1 MRILR
6 TTRLAALLLALTSHA
21 AADLLC
27 LKDGRVVEGRKLSR
41 AEGGGVVV
49 HFENGEVRVPA
60 ALIEDYV
67 IEGEPPPAPTTPED
81 IAQAEKGLVRFEG
94 KWVTPRRRDDLIAKR
109 VAERKAKLDEL
120 ASHRLWRNRY
130 SETTKHFAFEHTL
143 PKDAFEDLRDLMEA
157 YFTAFCKDWRI
168 KPPKDLGPLKV
179 CLYHDYDQFLQVGVG
194 TSNSGMLAYYRFVRP
209 LELNFFYER
218 LDRDFT
224 AEVMFHEANHY
235 LQHLIDL
242 GFGYPHFPGESLAE
256 YYGASHFDPKTKKLT
271 TGLILEG
278 RLTEVQTDFQRGE
291 WMDLEK
297 LITTEGMYEHYTWGW
312 SLVHFL
318 MSDKRYSAKFQK
330 FFTSL
335 PEAKGIRKV
344 EMGRDNLRTIEQK
357 DVLGPFMEA
366 LGLKD
371 KEALG
376 ALQEEWHA
384 YVKELPLVSARG
396 YEEAAYKA
404 ASMYPPRPIKAKRLF
419 EEALALGAKNP
430 MTYHRFAELLHREG
444 EHDRALGLWKQAVEI
459 DPLIGEF
466 YWGMARAT
474 RAKGKKDEAKR
485 LSKLAR
491 EIDPEIWHVDLEE
504 LEEAEAAGK

>member
-1 MRILR
+1 MGILR
-6 TTRLAALLLALTSHA
+6 SARLAVLVAALA
-21 AADLLC
+21 APGSADLLC

-41 AEGGGVVV
+41 AEGGDVVV

-67 IEGEPPPAPTTPED
+67 IEGEPPPAPTTPEE

-94 KWVTPRRRDDLIAKR
+94 KWVTPRRRDELIAKR
-109 VAERKAKLDEL
+109 VAERKAELDEL

-130 SETTKHFAFEHTL
+130 TESTKHFAFEHTL
-143 PKDAFEDLRDLMEA
+143 PKDAFENLRDLMEA
-157 YFTAFCKDWRI
+157 YFAAFCRDWRI
-168 KPPKDLGPLKV
+168 KPPKELGALKV
-179 CLYHDYDQFLQVGVG
+179 CLYHDYDTFLQVGGAGNGVLG
-194 TSNSGMLAYYRFVRP
+194 YFRFVKP
-209 LELNFFYER
+209 LELNFFYDR
-218 LDRDFT
+218 LDPEFT
-224 AEVMFHEANHY
+224 EEVMFHETNHY
-235 LQHLIDL
+235 LQKLIDVD
-242 GFGYPHFPGESLAE
+242 FAYPHFPGESLAE
-256 YYGASHFDPKTKKLT
+256 YYGASRWEPEKKKLT

-297 LITTEGMYEHYTWGW
+297 LVTTEMYEHYTWGW

-376 ALQEEWHA
+376 ALQKEWHA

-444 EHDRALGLWKQAVEI
+444 EHDRALGLWKQAIEM

-466 YWGMARAT
+466 YWGMARAA

-491 EIDPEIWHVDLEE
+491 EIDPEIWHVDLED
-504 LEEAEAAGK
+504 LEAVDK